1 VETILDEDQ
10 GAPKPDDPLIS
21 PPCKRKS
28 DANDLQRDK
37 VLGAVLSQTEIM
49 VLRFTQSGG
58 LSQRRGQALLDMLRH
73 PNFDIKDVQSTNIV
87 HLLRRLERPFKES
100 TVTTYNLWKSGDG
113 NQRLE
118 LVIRDFLEV
127 FREIMRDPRW
137 RELFDLV
144 FRPCD

>member
-1 VETILDEDQ
+1 METILDEDQ
-10 GAPKPDDPLIS
+10 GTPKSDDPLIS
-21 PPCKRKS
+21 PPCKRKA
-28 DANDLQRDK
+28 DANDLPRDK
-37 VLGAVLSQTEIM
+37 VLAAVLSQTEIM

-100 TVTTYNLWKSGDG
+100 TVTTYNLWKPGDG

-118 LVIRDFLEV
+118 LVVRDFLEV
-127 FREIMRDPRW
+127 FREIT
-137 RELFDLV
+137 
-144 FRPCD
+144 

>member
-1 VETILDEDQ
+1 MQLLNFLNGFECWAVKDPQFWLDIRLAGEPERCIGCVETILDEDQ

-21 PPCKRKS
+21 PPCKRKA

-37 VLGAVLSQTEIM
+37 VLAAVLSQTEIM

-87 HLLRRLERPFKES
+87 HPLWWLERPFKES
-100 TVTTYNLWKSGDG
+100 TVTT
-113 NQRLE
+113 
-118 LVIRDFLEV
+118 
-127 FREIMRDPRW
+127 
-137 RELFDLV
+137 
-144 FRPCD
+144 